1 MAKMSSKGIS
11 NITRELLKLKRN
23 TKQMAKEI
31 LYVGAGEIADSVR
44 DSLRR
49 TLAGAQY
56 STGDLESSLGISPM
70 RENPDGSIDVSIGF
84 SGYDRKGVPNQ
95 LKARAM
101 ESGTSRQP
109 KRPFFQR
116 GASKG
121 RVKAVKAMQKE
132 LNEQVKKAQ

>member
-11 NITRELLKLKRN
+11 NITRELQKLKRD

-44 DSLRR
+44 DSLRKS
-49 TLAGAQY
+49 LSGSPY
-56 STGDLESSLGISPM
+56 STGDLESSFGISPM
-70 RENPDGSIDVSIGF
+70 RENSDGSIDVSIGF

-95 LKARAM
+95 LKARVM

-109 KRPFFQR
+109 KNPFFKR
-116 GASKG
+116 GTSKG

-132 LNEQVKKAQ
+132 LNEQIKKAQ